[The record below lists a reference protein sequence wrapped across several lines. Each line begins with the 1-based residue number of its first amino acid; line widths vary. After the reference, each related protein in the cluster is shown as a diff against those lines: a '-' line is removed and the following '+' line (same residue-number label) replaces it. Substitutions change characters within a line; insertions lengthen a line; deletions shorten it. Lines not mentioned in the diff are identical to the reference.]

1 MFEKIRILQLGS
13 EDWRL
18 KYQLPDN
25 VDFSFEEKLNDE
37 QLNKELKKP
46 YDLVFLD
53 KRISKKE
60 LSYLQKATKAYTLF
74 VTDHVNVNGE
84 TKQLFDLKKGQR
96 IAESEIQEF
105 LLYEVRNYFPEP
117 YGEKFQF
124 SNLAIA
130 QDFSGSIRWDGNY
143 SVVLQG
149 EFGEELTQI
158 AFWRNNIP
166 VFQGQAIEL
175 WLEYKKDPGVEI
187 ALSVTQF
194 VSGSLS
200 EIQQTWDFSEKELD
214 DIVLLDNQMAQG
226 VIFVS
231 LQAKGEG
238 TLEIIALHDRYS
250 RRGHGCFLP
259 GGERYVTQNREEV
272 FAYFEP
278 GDRKPP
284 LNVYFSGYKTKE
296 GFEGYRAM
304 RNLGCPFLLISEAR
318 LEGGGFYMG
327 SEEYE
332 KLIKDVLRK
341 YMDELGFSGDQ
352 VILSGLSMGTYGA
365 LYYGCDI
372 MPHAMILGKPLAS
385 IGDVAANE
393 KLFRPGVFPTSLD
406 VLHML
411 YGDTDHVAVKALND
425 RFWDKFDG
433 ADWSRSK
440 FIVAYM
446 IEDDYDATAYKTL
459 ISHLWSGGVQ
469 LYGKGIHGRHNDDT
483 GAIVSWFFSQYRKVL
498 HEDFP
503 RKVKN

>member
-1 MFEKIRILQLGS
+1 MFAKIRILQLGS

-18 KYQLPDN
+18 KYQLPDT

-214 DIVLLDNQMAQG
+214 DIVL
-226 VIFVS
+226 
-231 LQAKGEG
+231 
-238 TLEIIALHDRYS
+238 
-250 RRGHGCFLP
+250 
-259 GGERYVTQNREEV
+259 
-272 FAYFEP
+272 
-278 GDRKPP
+278 
-284 LNVYFSGYKTKE
+284 
-296 GFEGYRAM
+296 
-304 RNLGCPFLLISEAR
+304 
-318 LEGGGFYMG
+318 
-327 SEEYE
+327 
-332 KLIKDVLRK
+332 
-341 YMDELGFSGDQ
+341 
-352 VILSGLSMGTYGA
+352 
-365 LYYGCDI
+365 
-372 MPHAMILGKPLAS
+372 
-385 IGDVAANE
+385 
-393 KLFRPGVFPTSLD
+393 
-406 VLHML
+406 
-411 YGDTDHVAVKALND
+411 
-425 RFWDKFDG
+425 
-433 ADWSRSK
+433 
-440 FIVAYM
+440 
-446 IEDDYDATAYKTL
+446 
-459 ISHLWSGGVQ
+459 
-469 LYGKGIHGRHNDDT
+469 
-483 GAIVSWFFSQYRKVL
+483 
-498 HEDFP
+498 
-503 RKVKN
+503 